1 MRNIDITFVNT
12 YVIEMSNRNV
22 KNYIM
27 TVLQNRIGNR
37 RREDFYIFLIYF
49 KIIFFRF
56 LLSTE
61 IRLFN
66 VS

>member
-1 MRNIDITFVNT
+1 MRSVDITFVNI

-22 KNYIM
+22 KNHIM
-27 TVLQNRIGNR
+27 TVLQNRVGNR
-37 RREDFYIFLIYF
+37 KGEDFCIFLMYF
-49 KIIFFRF
+49 KILFFRF

-66 VS
+66 VF